1 MSASNSNQDATLL
14 QPDLAKQYDF
24 AENTCSCSNEVVVIS
39 PSRFTVARQKL
50 MTYYEDVLGLIGNTP
65 LVRLNRLNK
74 GLKPLILAKMEN
86 LNPGFSVKDRIG
98 ISMIQAA
105 EREGK
110 LKPGGTIVEATSGNT
125 GIGLALAASVKG
137 YKCIFVMTDKAS
149 VEKSRYLKAL
159 GADVVITPVSA
170 KPGTPDHYV
179 STARRIAAE
188 TPNSFYPD
196 QYSHPANPEAHYRT
210 TGPELWKQTDGK
222 ITHFVSGI
230 GTGGTI
236 SGAGKYLKEKNPG
249 IQVIGADPFGSI
261 YKTVKETGQV
271 PETTPY
277 LVEGIGQEV
286 LPGNAHLEYVDLVM
300 NITDAES
307 FETAR
312 QLGRVEG
319 IFCGGSTGTN
329 CAAALRLAKDL
340 DDTGIIVFIVCD
352 TGEHYLTKFHS
363 DEWMKEKRLLEPQ
376 KITAGLICETKG
388 ARSPKT
394 LVVVGPDDR
403 VAAALALMN
412 ELGLTQIP
420 VLKDGESVGSLRE
433 NHVLSKVFND
443 RDLLESP
450 VSNLMDKGFPTVDVD
465 ADVNVVT
472 RKLRASPAV
481 LIEEYG
487 RITGI
492 ITRHDVLDMT
502 GNDGN

>member
-1 MSASNSNQDATLL
+1 MN
-14 QPDLAKQYDF
+14 
-24 AENTCSCSNEVVVIS
+24 
-39 PSRFTVARQKL
+39 
-50 MTYYEDVLGLIGNTP
+50 YYENILGLVGHTP
-65 LVRLNRLNK
+65 LVKLHRLAK

-98 ISMIQAA
+98 ISMVEAA
-105 EREGK
+105 ERDGI

-125 GIGLALAASVKG
+125 GIGLAIVAAVKG

-149 VEKSRYLKAL
+149 AEKSRYLRAL

-210 TGPELWKQTDGK
+210 TGPELWEQTEGR

-236 SGAGKYLKEKNPG
+236 SGTGRFLKEKNSS
-249 IQVIGADPFGSI
+249 IKVIGADPYGST
-261 YKTVKETGQV
+261 YKTYKETGKI

-286 LPGNAHLEYVDLVM
+286 LPANAHMQYVYEVM
-300 NITDAES
+300 NITDRKS
-307 FETAR
+307 FDIAR

-319 IFCGGSTGTN
+319 IFCGGSSGTN
-329 CAAALRLAKDL
+329 CAAALHLARDL
-340 DDTGIIVFIVCD
+340 DDSAVIVFVVCD
-352 TGEHYLTKFHS
+352 TGEHYLSKFHS

-376 KITAGLICETKG
+376 KITAGLISETKG
-388 ARSPKT
+388 QLAPSELIT
-394 LVVVGPDDR
+394 VGPNDL
-403 VAAALALMN
+403 VAAALAKMN
-412 ELGLTQIP
+412 EMGLTQIP
-420 VLKDGESVGSLRE
+420 VLEDGKSVGSLRE
-433 NHVLSKVFND
+433 NHLLSKVFND
-443 RDLLESP
+443 RDLLEAP
-450 VSNLMDKGFPTVDVD
+450 VSKVMDKSFPTVDVD
-465 ADVNVVT
+465 DDINSVS
-472 RKLRASPAV
+472 RKLRTSPAV

-492 ITRHDVLDMT
+492 ITRHDVLDT
-502 GNDGN
+502 SGNDGN

>member
-1 MSASNSNQDATLL
+1 M
-14 QPDLAKQYDF
+14 KYYD
-24 AENTCSCSNEVVVIS
+24 S
-39 PSRFTVARQKL
+39 
-50 MTYYEDVLGLIGNTP
+50 VLGLIGHTP
-65 LVRLNRLNK
+65 LIKLNRLNK
-74 GLKPLILAKMEN
+74 GLKPLVLAKMEN

-98 ISMIQAA
+98 ISMIEAA

-125 GIGLALAASVKG
+125 GIGLAIAAACRG

-159 GADVVITPVSA
+159 GADVIITPVSA

-210 TGPELWKQTDGK
+210 TGPELWEQTEGK

-236 SGAGKYLKEKNPG
+236 SGTGRFLKEKNPN
-249 IQVIGADPFGSI
+249 IKVIGADPFGSI
-261 YKTVKETGQV
+261 YKTFKDTGKI

-286 LPGNAHLEYVDLVM
+286 LPANAQLQYVDEVL
-300 NITDAES
+300 NISDRDS

-312 QLGRVEG
+312 QLSRVEG

-329 CAAALRLAKDL
+329 CAAALQVAREADA
-340 DDTGIIVFIVCD
+340 DAIIVFIVCD
-352 TGEHYLTKFHS
+352 TGEHYLSKFHS

-376 KITAGLICETKG
+376 KITAGLISETKG
-388 ARSPKT
+388 ARAPQE
-394 LVVVGPDDR
+394 LVVVSPRDL
-403 VAAALALMN
+403 VASALAKMN
-412 ELGLTQIP
+412 EMGLTQIP
-420 VLKDGESVGSLRE
+420 VLEDGKSVGSLRE
-433 NHVLSKVFND
+433 NHLLSKVFNE
-443 RDLLESP
+443 RELLEAP
-450 VSNLMDKGFPTVDVD
+450 VSELMDKSFPTVDVD
-465 ADVNVVT
+465 DDVNVVS
-472 RKLRASPAV
+472 RKLRTSQAV

-492 ITRHDVLDMT
+492 ITRHDLLEMSRDN
-502 GNDGN
+502 GN